1 MDSNKKCQ
9 ILFIDDDRDTCYMLS
24 ALLEIEGYLVIIAS
38 DISQGI
44 KLARKR
50 KFDLILLDWYL
61 EGGTGIDVCRQI
73 RSFDEHTPIFFYTDI
88 ADPEALKTALETG
101 AQGYFI
107 KPVDSAAL
115 LRVLKTRMAGS
126 ESKNELPPM

>member
-1 MDSNKKCQ
+1 MEIDKKYQ

-24 ALLEIEGYLVIIAS
+24 ALLEIEGYMVVIAS

-44 KLARKR
+44 KLAQKR
-50 KFDLILLDWYL
+50 KFNLILLDWYL
-61 EGGTGIDVCRQI
+61 EGGIGIDVCRQI
-73 RSFDEHTPIFFYTDI
+73 RSFDKHTPIFFYTGM
-88 ADPEALKTALETG
+88 ADPETLKTALESG

-115 LRVLKTRMAGS
+115 LHVLKTRMTGS
-126 ESKNELPPM
+126 ESENRLPPV